1 MINIV
6 SDAIAKWLEMEG
18 AVSNEDRP
26 LYAYAVYSF
35 LFGLLPIGIML
46 LLGLCF
52 GMIQEGLV
60 LIIPFMMLRK
70 FCGGFHL
77 KSPGICF
84 VTTVGVLAFS
94 LGLVM
99 YIART
104 EQIEA
109 LSVLVCL
116 SSVSLCIFSPV
127 ENQARKLSQKEQN
140 VFGVV
145 ARVLVLVSLAAYVYL
160 SSYVSMRYA
169 SAFGVGIFL
178 VGTSQ
183 LPCIL
188 QKVLFS
194 KSEHEMGIEK
204 PKRQKKV
211 IWRRKGGNYIID
223 RA

>member
-94 LGLVM
+94 PVLPKITAEGS
-99 YIART
+99 AFKPAF
-104 EQIEA
+104 EQILPA
-109 LSVLVCL
+109 LFGALGASYFAKHWKLVFAPVIVGVIVLL
-116 SSVSLCIFSPV
+116 FAP
-127 ENQARKLSQKEQN
+127 
-140 VFGVV
+140 G
-145 ARVLVLVSLAAYVYL
+145 
-160 SSYVSMRYA
+160 M
-169 SAFGVGIFL
+169 GVGTLMFITIVAAVAVAL
-178 VGTSQ
+178 
-183 LPCIL
+183 LL
-188 QKVLFS
+188 Y
-194 KSEHEMGIEK
+194 
-204 PKRQKKV
+204 KKN
-211 IWRRKGGNYIID
+211 WL
-223 RA
+223 